1 MKLSSVQAFVLV
13 AEQGSIRAAA
23 RQLGLSQPALSKSLR
38 VLEEELAVPLLTR
51 SALGVVPTA
60 YGKAFL
66 LRARLIV
73 SELRKS
79 TEDVAQLRGELEGKL
94 TISVSPASTSR
105 LAPTAISAFRS
116 ECPNVDLHILEGVF
130 PHVGELIR
138 NGLIDI
144 AIGPLLIEPPK
155 SAFSVERL
163 LDIDMVVAARR
174 GHPLGDAKSLA
185 ELGGADWLHLGVGD
199 LPNLLVVR
207 TFRTHQLPTPRLK
220 VECRSL
226 TTSIMLLQS
235 SDLLCLLPRP
245 IVENSTMHDALAV
258 INVREPI
265 ARNTLGLIR
274 RVDVPLTRVG
284 QIFATHVRR
293 TAAYLSSRK

>member
-23 RQLGLSQPALSKSLR
+23 RQLGMSQPALSKSLR
-38 VLEEELAVPLLTR
+38 VLEEELAAPLLTR

-79 TEDVAQLRGELEGKL
+79 AEDVAQLRGELEGKL

-105 LAPTAISAFRS
+105 LAPVAISSFRS

-130 PHVGELIR
+130 PYVGELIR
-138 NGLIDI
+138 NGQVDV

-155 SAFSVERL
+155 SGFAVERL

-174 GHPLGDAKSLA
+174 GHPLAGAKSLA
-185 ELGGADWLHLGVGD
+185 ELESADWLHLGVGD

-207 TFRTHQLPTPRLK
+207 TFRTHQLPPPRLK

-245 IVENSTMHDALAV
+245 IVEDSMMHDSLA
-258 INVREPI
+258 IIAVREPI

-274 RVDVPLTRVG
+274 RSDTPLTRVG

-293 TAAYLSSRK
+293 TAAYLSNHL

>member
-1 MKLSSVQAFVLV
+1 MKLSSVQAFVSV
-13 AEQGSIRAAA
+13 ADRGSIRAAA
-23 RQLGLSQPALSKSLR
+23 RELGVSQPALSKSLR
-38 VLEEELAVPLLTR
+38 ALEAELAAPLLTR
-51 SALGVVPTA
+51 SAIGVVPTA

-73 SELRKS
+73 GELRKS
-79 TEDVAQLRGELEGKL
+79 VEDVAQLRGKL

-105 LAPTAISAFRS
+105 LAPAAISSFRS
-116 ECPNVDLHILEGVF
+116 ECPDVDLHILEGVF

-138 NGLIDI
+138 NGHVDI
-144 AIGPLLIEPPK
+144 AVGPLLIEPPK

-174 GHPLGDAKSLA
+174 DHPLAGAKSLS
-185 ELGGADWLHLGVGD
+185 ELRDAAWLHLGVGD

-207 TFRTHQLPTPRLK
+207 TFRAHQLPPPRLK

-245 IVENSTMHDALAV
+245 IVDDSAMHNSLV
-258 INVREPI
+258 IVGVRESI

-274 RVDVPLTRVG
+274 RADAPLTRVG

-293 TAAYLSSRK
+293 TAAHLSGRK

>member
-13 AEQGSIRAAA
+13 AEQGSIRGAA
-23 RQLGLSQPALSKSLR
+23 RQLGVSQPALSKSLR
-38 VLEEELAVPLLTR
+38 ALEEELAAPLLTR
-51 SALGVVPTA
+51 SALGVAPTA

-66 LRARLIV
+66 LRAQLIV
-73 SELRKS
+73 GELRKS
-79 TEDVAQLRGELEGKL
+79 VEDVAQLRGELEGKL

-105 LAPTAISAFRS
+105 LAPAAISSFRR

-138 NGLIDI
+138 NGLVDI
-144 AIGPLLIEPPK
+144 AVGPLLIEPPK
-155 SAFSVERL
+155 SGFSVEKL

-174 GHPLGDAKSLA
+174 DHPLARARSLA
-185 ELGGADWLHLGVGD
+185 ELRDAAWMHLGVGD

-207 TFRTHQLPTPRLK
+207 TFRTHQLPAPQLK

-245 IVENSTMHDALAV
+245 IVEDSMMHDALV
-258 INVREPI
+258 IIDVRESI

-274 RVDVPLTRVG
+274 RADTPLTRVG

-293 TAAYLSSRK
+293 AAAYLSSRE